1 MKSFRAATV
10 RACFFLPYIDKADFD
25 QRRWLQ
31 KIGRVVGGDRVEAMF
46 LTSYPS
52 DSLDEAHVYVVAGW
66 QKWKMRLCRKWLR
79 IMDSN
84 GWIPSFLGL
93 LPIRFCQSEILEG
106 LLGCDPD
113 VIVSLDVQWC
123 KQLKKLIRRK
133 YPHWICL
140 TREEEPPAIN
150 SAWRQYNAGTKVSIV
165 LPTYNGVKYL
175 RQSIE
180 SCLGQTHRRVEL
192 IVVDDGSSEDI
203 QGVVTGYN
211 DPRIKYLRHS
221 SNLGLAEA
229 LNTGFRN
236 STGEY
241 LTWTSDDNYYADN
254 AIEEMVRFLQTYP
267 EVDFVYADSYR
278 INEGATGQD
287 RSIMRNLPPDSLKE
301 DNFIGACFIYKR
313 KVYEAVG
320 EYNPKTF
327 LLEDYDYWIRVWKRF
342 RMQRLLRPLH
352 YYRFHQD
359 SLTSKH
365 SPDEI
370 SEKVKLVK
378 QLNKMAYKGL
388 R

>member
-1 MKSFRAATV
+1 MRV
-10 RACFFLPYIDKADFD
+10 CFFSPYIDKADFD

-52 DSLDEAHVYVVAGW
+52 DSLDEAHVYVVAGGR
-66 QKWKMRLCRKWLR
+66 KLEMRLCRKWLR

-150 SAWRQYNAGTKVSIV
+150 SAWRRYNAGAKVSIV
-165 LPTYNGVKYL
+165 LPTYNGSKNI

-180 SCLGQTHRRVEL
+180 SCLGQTHRNLEL
-192 IVVDDGSSEDI
+192 VVVDDGSSDDI
-203 QGVVTGYN
+203 FGILSTYN
-211 DPRIKYLRHS
+211 DPRIKYFRHRN
-221 SNLGLAEA
+221 NLGLAEA
-229 LNTGFRN
+229 LNTGFRS

-241 LTWTSDDNYYADN
+241 LSWTSDDNYYAAN

-267 EVDFVYADSYR
+267 EVDFVYADWYGIDEKSTDQGPR
-278 INEGATGQD
+278 ILKNE
-287 RSIMRNLPPDSLKE
+287 PPDSLKV
-301 DNFIGACFIYKR
+301 DNFIGACYLYK
-313 KVYEAVG
+313 KEVYETVG
-320 EYNPKTF
+320 EYNPRTS
-327 LLEDYDYWIRVWKRF
+327 LLEDYDYWIRVWKQF
-342 RMQRLLRPLH
+342 RMQRLFRPLY

-365 SPDEI
+365 SPAEI
-370 SEKVKLVK
+370 AEKVKLVK
-378 QLNKMAYKGL
+378 QLNRL
-388 R
+388 RKFATRFYPTACI